1 LTLVTQATFERA
13 DDTHYETM
21 TAPPDEG
28 PLLERVRGGE
38 EAAFRTLYRRHT
50 PRLYA
55 LVRRLMGARLG
66 ETEDVV
72 QEAWLRAVK
81 GLPGFRGESLF
92 STWLSGIA
100 IRCALESL
108 RRRASSGRTEC
119 VEVARA
125 GSKLD
130 LALDLESAVAVL
142 PDGYRTV
149 LILHDIEGRT
159 HAEIAALLEIEEG
172 TSKSQLSRA
181 REAVRARLRSR

>member
-1 LTLVTQATFERA
+1 M
-13 DDTHYETM
+13 M
-21 TAPPDEG
+21 TAPSDEA
-28 PLLERVRGGE
+28 PLLERVRRGE

-50 PRLYA
+50 PRLFG
-55 LVRRLMGARLG
+55 LVHRLLGARLG

-100 IRCALESL
+100 IRCALETL
-108 RRRASSGRTEC
+108 RRRASGDGAECLGVALGRP
-119 VEVARA
+119 
-125 GSKLD
+125 KLD

-142 PDGYRTV
+142 PDGYRKV
-149 LILHDIEGRT
+149 LVLHDIEGRT

-181 REAVRARLRSR
+181 REAVRARLRPQSGESR